1 MGFVTMGSV
10 KRNILALTFANLCIG
25 LVEFV
30 FSLYLSRV
38 LGTEGLGML
47 HLVTP
52 INCLFLSFMTEGL
65 VTTTSKISAAH
76 YAHGRL
82 DLMDR
87 SIKVYTAFSFL
98 WALVLVGIVFLTAR
112 PLAEWFLGE
121 PALYYPILSTCPLML
136 LMSVSNIVK
145 GHFLGLSRIKI
156 PALIN
161 VTEKLF
167 RFPILYLLIR
177 FCLNRVPVPAVTFVY
192 LCYGIGEIH
201 SVFWLIVYY
210 RWDGRRLLRTA
221 ASAPVSAKAT
231 DRSDGQGRKNRRSKT
246 APWTLLKPLIA
257 GAVPICSTQCLLELS
272 GAFASVAVK
281 ARLCAIGMSSAEALS
296 LLGKYRGMVFPL
308 MAYPMILI
316 GSICN
321 IIVPQVS
328 TLLED
333 GKHSAADRLLRRCLV
348 AALAIGL
355 LTALVFLIAADGLG
369 SFFYKRDDL
378 GLLIRLSGFCAPIL
392 DVAAVST
399 SLLIGVSKESQSFRN
414 ALMQQLLLLISIILL
429 VGVPSLNIYG
439 YILSFAL
446 SNTVLVIINLY
457 FLKEHIFDR
466 QSSSS
471 LHKRGV

>member
-1 MGFVTMGSV
+1 MGFMTMGTI
-10 KRNILALTFANLCIG
+10 KRDILTLTFANLCIG
-25 LVEFV
+25 LVEFI

-38 LGTEGLGML
+38 LGPEGLGML

-76 YAHGRL
+76 HAHGRF

-87 SIKVYTAFSFL
+87 SIKVFTAFSFL
-98 WALVLVGIVFLTAR
+98 WALVLVGVLFATAR
-112 PLAEWFLGE
+112 PLADWFLRE
-121 PALYYPILSTCPLML
+121 PSLYYPILSTGPLML

-145 GHFLGLSRIKI
+145 GHFLGLSRIKV
-156 PALIN
+156 PAFIN
-161 VTEKLF
+161 VTEKLL
-167 RFPILYLLIR
+167 RFPILYFLIR
-177 FCLNRVPVPAVTFVY
+177 FCLNHFSVPSVTFVY

-201 SVFWLIVYY
+201 SVIWLIVYY
-210 RWDGRRLLRTA
+210 RWDKSRLMDKKKQQSGSKSK
-221 ASAPVSAKAT
+221 ASV
-231 DRSDGQGRKNRRSKT
+231 R
-246 APWTLLKPLIA
+246 TLLKPLIA

-281 ARLCAIGMSSAEALS
+281 SRLCSIGLSSADALA

-333 GKHSAADRLLRRCLV
+333 GKKSTADRLLRRCLL
-348 AALAIGL
+348 AAFGIGMVTAI
-355 LTALVFLIAADGLG
+355 VFWIGANEMGFL
-369 SFFYKRDDL
+369 FYKRNDL
-378 GLLIRLSGFCAPIL
+378 GLLIRLSGMCAPIL

-399 SLLIGVSKESQSFRN
+399 SLLIGIGMEGQSFRS
-414 ALMQQLLLLISIILL
+414 ALLQQLLLLILIILL
-429 VGVPSLNIYG
+429 VGIPALNIYG

-446 SNTVLVIINLY
+446 SNIVLVSMNLY

-466 QSSSS
+466 
-471 LHKRGV
+471 

>member
-1 MGFVTMGSV
+1 MGFVSMGSI

-25 LVEFV
+25 LVEFF

-38 LGTEGLGML
+38 LGPEGLGML

-52 INCLFLSFMTEGL
+52 VNCLFLSFMTEGL

-76 YAHGRL
+76 FAHGRF

-87 SIKVYTAFSFL
+87 CIKVYTTFSFL
-98 WALVLVGIVFLTAR
+98 WAVVLVGVVFLTAH

-121 PALYYPILSTCPLML
+121 PDLYYPILSTCPLML

-156 PALIN
+156 PAVIN
-161 VTEKLF
+161 VTEKLL
-167 RFPILYLLIR
+167 RFPILYFLIR
-177 FCLNRVPVPAVTFVY
+177 FCLHRIPVPAVTFVY
-192 LCYGIGEIH
+192 LCYGLGEIH
-201 SVFWLIVYY
+201 SVLWLIVYY
-210 RWDGRRLLRTA
+210 RWDRWKLMRQDSVKKGSTA
-221 ASAPVSAKAT
+221 SSQRDYVS
-231 DRSDGQGRKNRRSKT
+231 
-246 APWTLLKPLIA
+246 PWILLKPLIR

-281 ARLCAIGMSSAEALS
+281 ARLCSIGMSSAEALA

-333 GKHSAADRLLRRCLV
+333 GKRSAADRLLRRCLV
-348 AALAIGL
+348 AALGVGVA
-355 LTALVFLIAADGLG
+355 TTLVFWIGADGMGAL
-369 SFFYKRDDL
+369 FYKRDDL
-378 GLLIRLSGFCAPIL
+378 GLLIRLSGLCAPIL

-399 SLLIGVSKESQSFRN
+399 SLLIGVGMEGQSFRS
-414 ALMQQLLLLISIILL
+414 ALLQQLLLLIFIILL
-429 VGVPSLNIYG
+429 VGIPALNIYG
-439 YILSFAL
+439 YVLAFAL
-446 SNTVLVIINLY
+446 SNMVLVLINLY
-457 FLKEHIFDR
+457 FLKEHIFDHK
-466 QSSSS
+466 SSLF

>member
-1 MGFVTMGSV
+1 MEAMTIGTV
-10 KRNILALTFANLCIG
+10 KRNILSLTVANLCIG

-38 LGTEGLGML
+38 LGAEGLGML

-76 YAHGRL
+76 YAGGRL
-82 DLMDR
+82 DLMAR
-87 SIKVYTAFSFL
+87 SIKVFTAFSFL
-98 WALVLVGIVFLTAR
+98 WALVLVAVVFLTAR
-112 PLAEWFLGE
+112 PLAAYFLGE

-145 GHFLGLSRIKI
+145 GHFLGLARIKI
-156 PALIN
+156 PAIIN
-161 VTEKLF
+161 ITEKLL
-167 RFPILYLLIR
+167 RFPILYVLIR
-177 FCLNRVPVPAVTFVY
+177 FCLNRISVPPVTFVY

-210 RWDGRRLLRTA
+210 RWDIKRLARGSGSQQQNNLRRG
-221 ASAPVSAKAT
+221 SI
-231 DRSDGQGRKNRRSKT
+231 GQM
-246 APWTLLKPLIA
+246 LKPLIW

-281 ARLCAIGMSSAEALS
+281 ARLCAAGFSSVEALA
-296 LLGKYRGMVFPL
+296 LFGKYRGMVFPL
-308 MAYPMILI
+308 MAYPMILV
-316 GSICN
+316 GSICS

-328 TLLED
+328 TLLEQ
-333 GKHSAADRLLRRCLV
+333 GKASAAARLMRRCLLAALMVGVLTAVVFGV
-348 AALAIGL
+348 AA
-355 LTALVFLIAADGLG
+355 DELG
-369 SFFYKRDDL
+369 DFFYKRDDL
-378 GLLIRLSGFCAPIL
+378 GVMIRLSGLCAPVL

-399 SLLIGVSKESQSFRN
+399 SLLIAVGREGQSFRN

-429 VGVPSLNIYG
+429 VGLPVLHIYG
-439 YILSFAL
+439 YIISFAL
-446 SNTVLVIINLY
+446 SNTVLVILNIY
-457 FLKEHIFDR
+457 FLKEHLFDHK
-466 QSSSS
+466 SSSS

>member
-1 MGFVTMGSV
+1 MGFVKMGSV

-38 LGTEGLGML
+38 LGAEGLGML

-65 VTTTSKISAAH
+65 VVTTSKLSAAH
-76 YAHGRL
+76 YAHG
-82 DLMDR
+82 DFVLMHR
-87 SIKVYTAFSFL
+87 SIKVFTGFSFL
-98 WALVLVGIVFLTAR
+98 WALVLVGVVFLTAR
-112 PLAEWFLGE
+112 PLADWFLGE

-136 LMSVSNIVK
+136 LMSVSNIIK

-156 PALIN
+156 PAVIN
-161 VTEKLF
+161 VTEKLL

-177 FCLNRVPVPAVTFVY
+177 FCLNHFSVPTVTFVY

-201 SVFWLIVYY
+201 SVLWLIVYY
-210 RWDGRRLLRTA
+210 RWDRRRLSGKGVKRKTG
-221 ASAPVSAKAT
+221 
-231 DRSDGQGRKNRRSKT
+231 SDGHHQKMPVR
-246 APWTLLKPLIA
+246 TLLKPLIA

-281 ARLCAIGMSSAEALS
+281 SRLCSIGLSSAEALA

-333 GKHSAADRLLRRCLV
+333 GKRAAADRLLRRCL
-348 AALAIGL
+348 
-355 LTALVFLIAADGLG
+355 IAAFGIGVATACVFWICADGMGAL
-369 SFFYKRDDL
+369 FYKRDDL
-378 GLLIRLSGFCAPIL
+378 GLMIRLSGLCAPIL

-399 SLLIGVSKESQSFRN
+399 SLLIGVGMEGQSFRS

-429 VGVPSLNIYG
+429 VGVPGLNVYG

-446 SNTVLVIINLY
+446 SNMVLVVINLY
-457 FLKEHIFDR
+457 FLKEHVFAPK
-466 QSSSS
+466 SSSYF
-471 LHKRGV
+471 HKRGIY

>member
-1 MGFVTMGSV
+1 MGFVTIGSI
-10 KRNILALTFANLCIG
+10 KRNILTLTFANLCIG
-25 LVEFV
+25 LVEFI

-38 LGTEGLGML
+38 LGPEGLGML

-76 YAHGRL
+76 FAHGRL
-82 DLMDR
+82 GLMDR
-87 SIKVYTAFSFL
+87 CIKVYTTFSFL
-98 WALVLVGIVFLTAR
+98 WAVVLVGVVFLTAR

-121 PALYYPILSTCPLML
+121 PSLYYPILSTCPLML

-156 PALIN
+156 PAVIN
-161 VTEKLF
+161 VTEKLL
-167 RFPILYLLIR
+167 RFPILYILLR
-177 FCLNRVPVPAVTFVY
+177 FCLNRLSVPVVTFVY
-192 LCYGIGEIH
+192 LCYAIGEIH
-201 SVFWLIVYY
+201 SVLWLIVYY
-210 RWDGRRLLRTA
+210 RWDRWKLMRQSQQIKSPSADSVSDTA
-221 ASAPVSAKAT
+221 NLWS
-231 DRSDGQGRKNRRSKT
+231 
-246 APWTLLKPLIA
+246 LLKPLIC

-281 ARLCAIGMSSAEALS
+281 ARLCSIGMSSAEALA

-333 GKHSAADRLLRRCLV
+333 GKRSAADRLLCRCLV
-348 AALAIGL
+348 AALGIGVA
-355 LTALVFLIAADGLG
+355 TALIFWLGADGMG
-369 SFFYKRDDL
+369 SLFYKRDDL
-378 GLLIRLSGFCAPIL
+378 GLLIRLSGLCAPIL

-399 SLLIGVSKESQSFRN
+399 SLLIGVGMEGQSFRST
-414 ALMQQLLLLISIILL
+414 LLQQLLLLIFIILL
-429 VGVPSLNIYG
+429 VGMPQLNIYG
-439 YILSFAL
+439 YVLSFAL
-446 SNTVLVIINLY
+446 SNMVLVIINLY
-457 FLKEHIFDR
+457 FLKEHIFDHK
-466 QSSSS
+466 SSLF